1 MLGNLQH
8 AIAAAMLL
16 AGAVY
21 SQAPADQSARDKQAR
36 GVVIGPTDTVAISVL
51 GAEELSKEWR
61 VGSTGDVTLPLIG
74 RVPAAGLTVEQFE
87 RDLHQRL
94 LKYYHQPQV
103 SVWIS
108 EFRSQPVTVVGPV
121 EKPGTYQL
129 KGPRSL
135 FDVLIM
141 AGGPKE
147 TAGETVTLSRPVEH
161 GDIDFPD
168 ARPDVTGKFYTVELP
183 LEDVMEGRGGGAAID
198 VQPYDVVAVS
208 EHKPPRLVHIAGE
221 VTRPGAVE
229 LVSQETV
236 SLLKVLAVAGGLTRT
251 ASPGRT
257 MIVHLNEQ
265 GVQTST
271 AFVDLRKV
279 LSGKAKDLELTA
291 GDVIFVPTNNV
302 MTYLQAASVSAVST
316 GILVLARF

>member
-1 MLGNLQH
+1 MGNIPY
-8 AIAAAMLL
+8 AIAAAILL
-16 AGAVY
+16 AGAAIG
-21 SQAPADQSARDKQAR
+21 QAPADQDARDKQAR
-36 GVVIGPTDTVAISVL
+36 GVVIGPEDTVTISVL
-51 GAEELSKEWR
+51 NAEELSKDWR
-61 VGSTGDVTLPLIG
+61 ISSSGDLNLPLLG
-74 RVPAAGLTVEQFE
+74 RIPAAGLTVEQFE
-87 RDLHQRL
+87 RDLHRRL

-103 SVWIS
+103 SVFVS

-129 KGPRSL
+129 QGSRSL

-147 TAGETVTLSRPVEH
+147 TAGETVTLSRPVER
-161 GDIDFPD
+161 GDIDHPET
-168 ARPDVTGKFYTVELP
+168 RPDNTGKFYIVELP

-198 VQPYDVVAVS
+198 VQPHDVVAVS

-271 AFVDLRKV
+271 AFVDLRKI

-302 MTYLQAASVSAVST
+302 MSYIHAASVSAVST